1 MKLRKL
7 IFISGLLLGFV
18 QTIDAQNLLITY
30 PAPQGTELKNDF
42 TVKVRQPG
50 GEWQA
55 IATYPVKVDEVKEAR
70 HHVELASISTSTVK
84 WKYRSP
90 PIRKR

>member
-50 GEWQA
+50 EIGRA
-55 IATYPVKVDEVKEAR
+55 
-70 HHVELASISTSTVK
+70 HV
-84 WKYRSP
+84 
-90 PIRKR
+90 